1 MELTHNK
8 ENVEFNA
15 EKSVEYPVF
24 PQNHIIYMLF
34 GGLVFTPE
42 SIWPLNTF
50 LEKREFNGDDAH
62 NFENIRFNLKE
73 TYKKA
78 WFMRNDEN
86 IVIEIIDKL
95 YDYFTKYKNILL
107 NNIDKLKNST
117 ERIDEEYR
125 LAYRKA
131 TQLYEE
137 YLIEMLQLKY
147 MGLWAEDDKFYL
159 DKYRLKL
166 EWLILDYFWDFERQS
181 QYLKDL
187 EQEYEDN
194 LIKIDELLKSINTL
208 KADWNDNFDANLN
221 ALNEEVENLKYQNII
236 IKKTKI
242 VLAKQS
248 LNSFKNEIYRLS
260 EWSWIILSQE
270 LCSKLWNYPEF
281 SELLIE
287 NDKKISA
294 IEAET
299 LEVE

>member
-8 ENVEFNA
+8 ENMEFDA
-15 EKSVEYPVF
+15 ENSVEYPVL

-34 GGLVFTPE
+34 GGIVITPE
-42 SIWPLNTF
+42 SIWPLNNF
-50 LEKREFNGDDAH
+50 LGKRKFNKDDAH
-62 NFENIRFNLKE
+62 NFENIRCNLKE

-78 WFMRNDEN
+78 WFMKNDESV
-86 IVIEIIDKL
+86 IIEIIDKL

-107 NNIDKLKNST
+107 NNIDELKNST

-131 TQLYEE
+131 TQLYEK
-137 YLIEMLQLKY
+137 YLIEILQLKY

-181 QYLKDL
+181 KYLKNL

-194 LIKIDELLKSINTL
+194 LVKIDELLQIINT
-208 KADWNDNFDANLN
+208 NDNFDAILN
-221 ALNEEVENLKYQNII
+221 ALNEEVEYLKYQNII

-242 VLAKQS
+242 ALAKQS

-270 LCSKLWNYPEF
+270 LCSQLWNYPEF
-281 SELLIE
+281 SELVIE